1 MADQDKKAKTLI
13 RLKINGRL
21 SCKDLERPG
30 WGNPQF
36 SIDLVIHFE
45 NSHISG
51 AKFLILMI
59 RPLAPAL
66 PPRGAGRIR

>member
-1 MADQDKKAKTLI
+1 M
-13 RLKINGRL
+13 
-21 SCKDLERPG
+21 
-30 WGNPQF
+30 GNPQF

-66 PPRGAGRIR
+66 PPPGGGAHPITPFYQDV